1 MTDLIVSDLKENFFL
16 EELKKMQLNEKTDNF
31 FKPIPY
37 IYTIVSEG
45 IPKEINSALK
55 LKLSKFV

>member
-1 MTDLIVSDLKENFFL
+1 MSDLKENFFL